1 MRNEFALELCQD
13 IPFGILKFTLSDEE
27 VAILKLISC
36 EEDKSIKYW
45 EQLWKN
51 TEDYEDLLFSCKEL
65 MPSAVRKI
73 QTSCEDVQWKQFV
86 PKNAQFLAGLPR
98 YTWTK
103 NQYIIN
109 EYQKIAALLD
119 KENIEFLALK
129 GVCEILDDSPFAFMR
144 TSRDIDILIH
154 EEDWLK
160 CKQIFNNL
168 GWYQSEKS
176 RKCAFLNN
184 PIKGH
189 AESFQNSE
197 RIFDL
202 DVHFVAIAGTKSTYE
217 KFTTN
222 LWKRKV
228 KAKKIPTYYIPSPE
242 DRYIIIAANVFSL
255 HNWKVGHTT
264 KYVHD
269 LLTIS
274 SHFDKKRLIA
284 LIKDAES
291 LLKLGKFVEQSVKV
305 VNKINEKKFE
315 HTEDRKYKITFS
327 ISKNFLLYIIYLL
340 ILIQLVK
347 MIDKVNQG
355 IHVITYLT
363 SRVLIKALYVL
374 TGKVFLYTIKESKK
388 TNLKSNIQNQF
399 SVYLFPR

>member
-1 MRNEFALELCQD
+1 MGNEFAIELSLD

-27 VAILKLISC
+27 MAILKLISC
-36 EEDKSIKYW
+36 EEDKAIKYW

-65 MPSAVRKI
+65 MPSAVKKI
-73 QTSCEDVQWKQFV
+73 QTSCADGQWQQFI

-109 EYQKIAALLD
+109 EYQKIAGLLD

-129 GVCEILDDSPFAFMR
+129 GVCEMLDGSKLSFMR

-154 EEDWLK
+154 EDDWLK
-160 CKQIFNNL
+160 CKKVFNNL
-168 GWYQSEKS
+168 GWFQSEKS
-176 RKCAFLNN
+176 RKWTYLNT
-184 PIKGH
+184 PINGH
-189 AESFQNSE
+189 SENFQNLE

-202 DVHFVAIAGTKSTYE
+202 DVHFVAIAGAKSTSQ

-228 KAKKIPTYYIPSPE
+228 KAKNFPNYYIPSPE
-242 DRYIIIAANVFSL
+242 DRYIIIAANVFNL

-264 KYVHD
+264 KYVQD

-274 SHFDKKRLIA
+274 SHFEQKRLIA
-284 LIKDAES
+284 LIKDAEG
-291 LLKLGKFVEQSVKV
+291 LLKLGKFVEQSIKV
-305 VNKINEKKFE
+305 VNKINEKEFE
-315 HTEDRKYKITFS
+315 HTEDRKYKLTIS
-327 ISKNFLLYIIYLL
+327 ISQNFLLYIIYLL
-340 ILIQLVK
+340 IIIHLVK
-347 MIDKVNQG
+347 MIGKVSQA

-363 SRVLIKALYVL
+363 SRVLIKVFYVL
-374 TGKVFLYTIKESKK
+374 TGKLFLNPIKESKK
-388 TNLKSNIQNQF
+388 INSKSDSQNQF
-399 SVYLFPR
+399 SVYLFPH

>member
-1 MRNEFALELCQD
+1 MENEFAIELSLD

-36 EEDKSIKYW
+36 EEDKAIKYW
-45 EQLWKN
+45 VQLWKN

-65 MPSAVRKI
+65 MPSAVKKI
-73 QTSCEDVQWKQFV
+73 QTSCADGQWQQFI

-103 NQYIIN
+103 NQSIIN
-109 EYQKIAALLD
+109 EYQKIATLLE
-119 KENIEFLALK
+119 KEEIEFLALK
-129 GVCEILDDSPFAFMR
+129 GVCEMLDGSKLSFMR

-160 CKQIFNNL
+160 CKKVFNNL
-168 GWYQSEKS
+168 GWFQSEKS
-176 RKCAFLNN
+176 RKWAYLNS

-189 AESFQNSE
+189 AENFQNLE

-202 DVHFVAIAGTKSTYE
+202 DVHFVAIAGAKSTSQ

-228 KAKKIPTYYIPSPE
+228 KAKNFPNYYIP
-242 DRYIIIAANVFSL
+242 
-255 HNWKVGHTT
+255 
-264 KYVHD
+264 D

-274 SHFDKKRLIA
+274 SHFEQKRLVA
-284 LIKDAES
+284 LIKDAEG
-291 LLKLGKFVEQSVKV
+291 LLKLGKFVEQSIKV
-305 VNKINEKKFE
+305 INKINEKEFE
-315 HTEDRKYKITFS
+315 HTEDRKYKLTFS
-327 ISKNFLLYIIYLL
+327 ISQNFLLYIIYLL
-340 ILIQLVK
+340 IIIHLVK
-347 MIDKVNQG
+347 MVGKVSQA

-363 SRVLIKALYVL
+363 SRVLIKVFYVL
-374 TGKVFLYTIKESKK
+374 TGKLFLNPIKESKK
-388 TNLKSNIQNQF
+388 INSKSDSQNQF
-399 SVYLFPR
+399 SVYLFPTNY

>member
-1 MRNEFALELCQD
+1 MGNEFAIELSID

-36 EEDKSIKYW
+36 EEDMAIKYW

-51 TEDYEDLLFSCKEL
+51 IVDYEDLLFSCKEL
-65 MPSAVRKI
+65 MPSAIKKI
-73 QTSCEDVQWKQFV
+73 QTSCADGQWQQFI

-109 EYQKIAALLD
+109 EYKKIASLLE

-129 GVCEILDDSPFAFMR
+129 GVCEMLDASPLAFMR

-154 EEDWLK
+154 EEDWVK
-160 CKQIFNNL
+160 CKKVFNNL
-168 GWYQSEKS
+168 GWFQSEKS
-176 RKCAFLNN
+176 FKCAYLNS

-189 AESFQNSE
+189 AENFQNLE

-202 DVHFVAIAGTKSTYE
+202 DVHFVAIAGAKSTSQ
-217 KFTTN
+217 KFTAN

-228 KAKKIPTYYIPSPE
+228 KAKNFPNYYIPSPE
-242 DRYIIIAANVFSL
+242 DRYIIIAANIFGL

-264 KYVHD
+264 KYVQD

-274 SHFDKKRLIA
+274 THFEQKRLIA
-284 LIKDAES
+284 LIKDAEG
-291 LLKLGKFVEQSVKV
+291 LLKLGKFVEQSIKV
-305 VNKINEKKFE
+305 VNKIKKKE
-315 HTEDRKYKITFS
+315 IKYIKDRKYKLMFS
-327 ISKNFLLYIIYLL
+327 ISQNFLLYITYLL
-340 ILIQLVK
+340 ILIYLVK
-347 MIDKVNQG
+347 LIDKVSQA

-363 SRVLIKALYVL
+363 SRVLLKVFYIL
-374 TGKVFLYTIKESKK
+374 TGKLFLNPIKESKK
-388 TNLKSNIQNQF
+388 INSKSDSQNQF
-399 SVYLFPR
+399 SVYLFPH

>member
-1 MRNEFALELCQD
+1 MGNEFAVELSLD

-27 VAILKLISC
+27 MAILKLISC
-36 EEDKSIKYW
+36 EEDKAIKYW

-65 MPSAVRKI
+65 MPSAVKKI
-73 QTSCEDVQWKQFV
+73 QTSCADGQWQQFI

-109 EYQKIAALLD
+109 EYQKIAGLLD

-129 GVCEILDDSPFAFMR
+129 GVCEMLDGSKLSFMR

-154 EEDWLK
+154 EDDWLK
-160 CKQIFNNL
+160 CKKVFNNL
-168 GWYQSEKS
+168 GWFQSEKS
-176 RKCAFLNN
+176 RKRTYLNN

-189 AESFQNSE
+189 AENFQNLE

-202 DVHFVAIAGTKSTYE
+202 DVHFVAIAGAKSTSQ

-228 KAKKIPTYYIPSPE
+228 KAKNFPNYYIPSPE
-242 DRYIIIAANVFSL
+242 DRYIIISANVFGL
-255 HNWKVGHTT
+255 HNWKGGHTT
-264 KYVHD
+264 KYVQD

-274 SHFDKKRLIA
+274 SHFEQKRLLA
-284 LIKDAES
+284 LIKDAEG
-291 LLKLGKFVEQSVKV
+291 LLKLGKFVEQSIKV
-305 VNKINEKKFE
+305 VNKINEKEFE
-315 HTEDRKYKITFS
+315 YSEDRKYKLTFS
-327 ISKNFLLYIIYLL
+327 ISQNFLLYIIYLL
-340 ILIQLVK
+340 IIIHLVK
-347 MIDKVNQG
+347 MIGKVSQA

-363 SRVLIKALYVL
+363 SRVLIKVFYVL
-374 TGKVFLYTIKESKK
+374 TGKLFLAPIKESKK
-388 TNLKSNIQNQF
+388 INSKSDSQNQF
-399 SVYLFPR
+399 SVYLFPH

>member
-1 MRNEFALELCQD
+1 MENEFAIELSQD
-13 IPFGILKFTLSDEE
+13 IPFGILKFMLSDEE

-36 EEDKSIKYW
+36 EEDDTIKYW

-65 MPSAVRKI
+65 MPSAVKKI
-73 QTSCEDVQWKQFV
+73 QTSCADGQWQQFI

-109 EYQKIAALLD
+109 EYKKIASLLE

-129 GVCEILDDSPFAFMR
+129 GVCEMLDASPLAFMR

-154 EEDWLK
+154 EEDWVK
-160 CKQIFNNL
+160 CKKVFNNL
-168 GWYQSEKS
+168 GWFQSEKS
-176 RKCAFLNN
+176 FKCAYLNS

-189 AESFQNSE
+189 AENFQNLE

-202 DVHFVAIAGTKSTYE
+202 DVHFVAIAGAKSTSQN
-217 KFTTN
+217 FTTN

-228 KAKKIPTYYIPSPE
+228 KAKNFPTYYIPSPE
-242 DRYIIIAANVFSL
+242 DRYIIIAANVFDL
-255 HNWKVGHTT
+255 HNWNVGHTT

-284 LIKDAES
+284 LIKDAEG
-291 LLKLGKFVEQSVKV
+291 LLKLGKFVEQSIKV
-305 VNKINEKKFE
+305 VNKIYEKKVE
-315 HTEDRKYKITFS
+315 NTEDRKYKLTFS
-327 ISKNFLLYIIYLL
+327 ISQNFLIYIRYLL
-340 ILIQLVK
+340 ILINLVK
-347 MIDKVNQG
+347 MLDKINQA

-363 SRVLIKALYVL
+363 SRVLIKVFYML
-374 TGKVFLYTIKESKK
+374 TGKVFLNTIKESKK
-388 TNLKSNIQNQF
+388 INSKSDTQNQF
-399 SVYLFPR
+399 SMYLFPH